1 MEVERV
7 AAAAAAAGGVHG
19 LQHPPRAPGAMGG
32 GTSSLLSAAVQEM
45 LMVQKSNQSIKKPTR
60 ATPRLP
66 PVTGERRGG
75 SGRSV
80 DRGETTEPPPKRV
93 ARAWQPP
100 AKRVARS
107 MLRRGAPPAPEEKRK
122 VLTCCCARLPP
133 GLRCALHQCAPGQS
147 WMRSQRGGGGGAI
160 AAAGEA
166 VAPRACGRGG
176 WLFSEYARWRRS
188 VWMPSRFYL
197 ERVDGQPRPPPGELD
212 AGRRPPAS

>member
-7 AAAAAAAGGVHG
+7 AAAAGGVHG
-19 LQHPPRAPGAMGG
+19 LQRAPGAMGG

-45 LMVQKSNQSIKKPTR
+45 LMVQKSNKAIKKPPR

-75 SGRSV
+75 SGGSV
-80 DRGETTEPPPKRV
+80 DRGEATAPAPKRA

-107 MLRRGAPPAPEEKRK
+107 MLRRGAPPSPEEKRK

-147 WMRSQRGGGGGAI
+147 WMRSHCGGGGAI
-160 AAAGEA
+160 AATSEA

-197 ERVDGQPRPPPGELD
+197 ERIDGQPRPPPGELD

>member
-1 MEVERV
+1 MEVDRV
-7 AAAAAAAGGVHG
+7 AAADGVHG
-19 LQHPPRAPGAMGG
+19 LQQQPRRAA
-32 GTSSLLSAAVQEM
+32 GTSSLLSSAVQEM
-45 LMVQKSNQSIKKPTR
+45 LMVQKNNKAMKKPPR

-66 PVTGERRGG
+66 PITGERRGLG
-75 SGRSV
+75 SGSRSV
-80 DRGETTEPPPKRV
+80 ERGETTEPAPKRV
-93 ARAWQPP
+93 ARVWQPL

-107 MLRRGAPPAPEEKRK
+107 MLRRGAPPAPAPDEKRK

-147 WMRSQRGGGGGAI
+147 WMRSQRGGAI
-160 AAAGEA
+160 AAGDA

-197 ERVDGQPRPPPGELD
+197 ERVDGQPRPPPGGELT
-212 AGRRPPAS
+212 ARRCRNVANVS

>member
-7 AAAAAAAGGVHG
+7 AAAAGGVHG
-19 LQHPPRAPGAMGG
+19 LQRAPGAMGG

-45 LMVQKSNQSIKKPTR
+45 LMVQKSNKAIKKPPR

-75 SGRSV
+75 SGGSV
-80 DRGETTEPPPKRV
+80 DRGEATAPAPKRA

-107 MLRRGAPPAPEEKRK
+107 MLRRGAPPSPEEKRK

-147 WMRSQRGGGGGAI
+147 WIRSHCGGGGAI
-160 AAAGEA
+160 AATSEA

-197 ERVDGQPRPPPGELD
+197 ERIDGQPRPPPGELD